1 MANSSVVS
9 RSGFWG
15 SAGGALFIFFTAGS
29 LLGGALLTLP
39 ISRTQDAGFLDL
51 YFTAV
56 SAITVTGLVTLD
68 TGSDFTAFG
77 QIVIALLIQAGG
89 LGYMLTGTLVLL
101 GRHRFISLRQQ
112 STLGASNQINESISV
127 FRLVR
132 FVVIFSLITTL
143 IVSLLLACFWIPEF
157 GWRQG
162 IGYAAFHAVSAF
174 NNAGFAIFSDSL
186 IDVSGGNWVVWI
198 HALALITGGMGF
210 IVIYE
215 LMTPQ
220 KRLSIHSRLMI
231 YGTLFLL
238 ILGTLALLLFE
249 RNASSLGSGL
259 NRITSAFFQAA
270 TTRTAG
276 FNSIDL
282 NEMSHASHVFMMINM
297 VIGAGPGSTAGG
309 IRLTTF
315 ILLLTGLFAVL
326 QGRDSTRLLGRTLD
340 VEHLLRAS
348 GILILTLAL
357 LTGIC
362 ILLLALE
369 PEQAPLVVIFEVVS
383 ALGTV
388 GLSLGLTGDLQIASK
403 LLIICVMLIGKV
415 SPVLLFTA
423 LASRPERPIR
433 YAGGRIALG

>member
-1 MANSSVVS
+1 
-9 RSGFWG
+9 
-15 SAGGALFIFFTAGS
+15 
-29 LLGGALLTLP
+29 
-39 ISRTQDAGFLDL
+39 
-51 YFTAV
+51 
-56 SAITVTGLVTLD
+56 
-68 TGSDFTAFG
+68 
-77 QIVIALLIQAGG
+77 
-89 LGYMLTGTLVLL
+89 
-101 GRHRFISLRQQ
+101 
-112 STLGASNQINESISV
+112 
-127 FRLVR
+127 
-132 FVVIFSLITTL
+132 
-143 IVSLLLACFWIPEF
+143 
-157 GWRQG
+157 
-162 IGYAAFHAVSAF
+162 
-174 NNAGFAIFSDSL
+174 
-186 IDVSGGNWVVWI
+186 
-198 HALALITGGMGF
+198 MGF

-309 IRLTTF
+309 IRFTTF

-369 PEQAPLVVIFEVVS
+369 SEQDPLVVIFEVVS